1 MRSNRLA
8 VNAAFFINGFI
19 LGNWQGRLPLI
30 QEIYNAGD
38 GTISI
43 VLLAEAIGAVV
54 AMPFTGWLIMRN
66 GSRRITLVSAFLYS
80 AVIAFIPFMGS
91 TPALFILYSLMGI
104 ITGVF
109 DVAMNSQAVLVEQ
122 KYDRPIMTSF
132 HAFFSIGMAVGGWC
146 AAFFVSVATSLSN
159 HLFIVGGIAVIIAL
173 WVSQH
178 LIHDKPQT
186 RPSSDEPLFRLPNA
200 TLIGI
205 GVITLCCML
214 GEGAMANWSANYM
227 ENIAHASKSLA
238 PIAISAFA
246 TAMTLG
252 RLFGD
257 RVRAAT
263 GDKKLIILGG
273 AIAAGGM
280 IFALVFPF
288 PYSSI
293 AGFFFVGLGLS
304 TIVPIA
310 YSIAGNAK
318 GLPHGVGLAM
328 VTTVGYSGFLF
339 GPPIIGFLADWQS
352 LRFSLGVVAALF
364 VIMTILGMRYN
375 PAKALKNKHG

>member
-1 MRSNRLA
+1 VQLNRIA

-19 LGNWQGRLPLI
+19 LGNWQARLPRI
-30 QEIYNAGD
+30 QEIYNAD
-38 GTISI
+38 QGTISL
-43 VLLAEAIGAVV
+43 VLLGEAIGAVV
-54 AMPFTGWLIMRN
+54 AMPFTGWIIMRN
-66 GSRRITLVSAFLYS
+66 GSRRITLFSAFMYS
-80 AVIAFIPFMGS
+80 AIIAFIPFMGS
-91 TPALFILYSLMGI
+91 IPALFALYTLMGI

-109 DVAMNSQAVLVEQ
+109 DVAMNSQAVMVEQ
-122 KYDRPIMTSF
+122 QYTRPIMTSF
-132 HAFFSIGMAVGGWC
+132 HAFFSIGMALGGWC
-146 AAFFVSVATSLSN
+146 AAFFASLQVDLAY
-159 HLFIVGGIAVIIAL
+159 HLLSVGGAAVIIAV
-173 WVSQH
+173 WTSRY
-178 LIHDKPQT
+178 LIRDKPT
-186 RPSSDEPLFRLPNA
+186 IKPSSDQPLFRLPSA
-200 TLIGI
+200 ALIGI

-214 GEGAMANWSANYM
+214 GEGAMANWSVNYM
-227 ENIAHASKSLA
+227 ENIAKASVTLA

-257 RVRAAT
+257 RVRALI
-263 GDKKLIILGG
+263 GDQKLIVLGSAVATAGIL
-273 AIAAGGM
+273 ITL
-280 IFALVFPF
+280 IFPF

-352 LRFSLGVVAALF
+352 LRFSLGVVAGLF
-364 VIMTILGMRYN
+364 VIMTILGLRYN
-375 PAKALKNKHG
+375 PSKS